1 MRMIIAAASAAA
13 LLSAPAHADE
23 SYAKLFG
30 GVGFGVDHDFEGEV
44 LDSPVGSG
52 ELDTE
57 LGYDVGGALGYRFAD
72 FFSVEGEIAYRS
84 NDIDGGVIA
93 GAPFSAD
100 GDLNA
105 LSFMANGV
113 FSAPGRYGFTPYVGA
128 GAGAA
133 RIGGDGDHE
142 VVFAY
147 QAFGGVKRQLTD
159 RVAAGVEYRY
169 FGAEDATFSNPLG
182 SVTTDY
188 SGHNVN
194 FVLTRSF

>member
-1 MRMIIAAASAAA
+1 MRKILSAATA
-13 LLSAPAHADE
+13 AVFLTAPA
-23 SYAKLFG
+23 YAGEPYGKLFG
-30 GVGFGVDHDFEGEV
+30 GVGFGVDHEFEGEA
-44 LDSPVGSG
+44 LGFPVGQG
-52 ELDTE
+52 ELDTD

-72 FFSVEGEIAYRS
+72 FFGVEGEIAYRS
-84 NDIDGGVIA
+84 NDIDGGVVA

-113 FSAPGRYGFTPYVGA
+113 FTAPSGYGFTPYVGA

-133 RIGGDGDHE
+133 RIGGDGDHD

-159 RVAAGVEYRY
+159 RLSAGVEYRY
-169 FGAEDATFSNPLG
+169 FGADSPTFSNAIG
-182 SVTTDY
+182 SIETDY
-188 SGHNVN
+188 SAHNVN